1 MLSTTLQSKNA
12 MALFSKTRP
21 LSVRDGFAPG
31 MEASSLATNFSMSC
45 PLFMPK
51 CSKYSSDVDSS
62 STETQNR
69 FEAAIVSCVH
79 EPLMHAT
86 LTCRGFDAAWMAV
99 FTMQALSRPSACEA
113 SKNSP

>member
-1 MLSTTLQSKNA
+1 
-12 MALFSKTRP
+12 
-21 LSVRDGFAPG
+21 